1 MELTLLSLQYWLYVL
16 ETHTIGGRL
25 QWHLVSL
32 SGVWD
37 CRDISSTGS
46 SRLVRMIGLMTRDLI
61 QSGLPSSG
69 SSRLSGSSL
78 SVCLWS
84 LSMLPPAPVLTTMII
99 LQWILSASFYL
110 PLDSCV
116 KQSVIS
122 RNLISGQSYF
132 FFENTLIQFLYF
144 FQNTLENSFIN
155 TSVNFILKTLIF
167 GPLAFLCL
175 HWFIVEM
182 IHQIEE
188 GGVLLASGGSQDI
201 QTTLERSAS
210 GWEYGL
216 CQLL

>member
-16 ETHTIGGRL
+16 ETRTIGGRL
-25 QWHLVSL
+25 QWHLVSS

-37 CRDISSTGS
+37 CQDISSTGS

-84 LSMLPPAPVLTTMII
+84 SSMLPLVPVLTTMII

-144 FQNTLENSFIN
+144 VQNTFFSI
-155 TSVNFILKTLIF
+155 
-167 GPLAFLCL
+167 
-175 HWFIVEM
+175 
-182 IHQIEE
+182 
-188 GGVLLASGGSQDI
+188 
-201 QTTLERSAS
+201 SAS
-210 GWEYGL
+210 IS
-216 CQLL
+216 